1 MTAEQRLAEAI
12 KETLRAADNVSSA
25 SSTLS
30 DLVLQHHPHLVSDA
44 TILRETAILLQHV
57 TQNFKRVATAQ
68 KKNDRTT

>member
-12 KETLRAADNVSSA
+12 KDTLRAADNVSSA

-30 DLVLQHHPHLVSDA
+30 DLILQHHPHLVSDA

-57 TQNFKRVATAQ
+57 TQNFKRIATAQ
-68 KKNDRTT
+68 RKNERTT